1 MKFKHALLFSSALSL
16 VSAAAWLS
24 ENGSFS
30 SPSFAKWLTEEK
42 SNTEEIGP
50 ALEYLKA
57 LRANPRT
64 GTIEPEWIE
73 AAVAQADR
81 ISMLRRASLVW
92 TNMGPDNIGGRC
104 RALLLHKDST
114 NLWFMGGVSGGLFR
128 SSTSGSSWVPIN
140 DKQEN
145 LNVTCIAQTD
155 DGTIYYGTGEGGFTN
170 LSGTRNGSPAFI
182 GNGLYKSTTNSGT
195 AFTRMANTADGRFN
209 ACNTMAAF
217 GNKLYVGSQNGL
229 FLLTNNGTTITQ
241 QRGGSCLEVKIDKN
255 GVVWASFSNG
265 SVFKSDANGANFTQ
279 VTYGGPSARVA
290 IAISPEDPNYVY
302 LQNAQTRLNGVWRT
316 TDGGTTWSQIVSY
329 SSVTDNMG
337 TGQGYYDNVAA
348 VDPLNKNRVYLA
360 GVTMAMWDNINGF
373 TEIAS
378 TFDAPWNN
386 GYIHADKHIIQ
397 FDTRQNPPLM
407 LVGSDGGLFGSKDR
421 SIWTRMN
428 RNFTTYQCYNVAAN
442 SLGHIVGGSQDNGT
456 QLINFS
462 GNSINGAPSKTAI
475 EIYGGDGFDVEFSRF
490 HPKTIFVCTYYGRI
504 ARTGNS
510 GQSSSSFWDSR
521 IKPDDAAANPPDV
534 DFTTHFTLWEPNDS
548 TSRLFLARN
557 AEVWVAINPT
567 NFIEDVNWFRVAS
580 GLGNDRI
587 LEMDNTPDG
596 AHLFIAKSGKLLR
609 LSGLDTAKFTVAA
622 NPGIN
627 DIPKGLSIKTI
638 TPSGAGSR
646 VITSVNV
653 DQANPN
659 HVVVTLGGYGDAVY
673 VMESDNALDETP
685 VWTNITGDLPKMP
698 VYDAVIDIDNPNRI
712 ILGTDLGVF
721 MTENGGTNWAEANNG
736 MARTPVFE
744 IRGYEWKPWEG
755 MKLYIGTH
763 GRGYYQ
769 SMSLTTGTKRISD
782 TYTALKVWPVPASG
796 LLNVSFRSVGNEK
809 LTLEIYGMDGK
820 RYQQKSVSV
829 NAGNNNV
836 QLNTTS
842 LPVGNYFVR
851 VSGKEGSN
859 SIKFNVVK

>member
-1 MKFKHALLFSSALSL
+1 
-16 VSAAAWLS
+16 
-24 ENGSFS
+24 
-30 SPSFAKWLTEEK
+30 
-42 SNTEEIGP
+42 
-50 ALEYLKA
+50 
-57 LRANPRT
+57 
-64 GTIEPEWIE
+64 
-73 AAVAQADR
+73 
-81 ISMLRRASLVW
+81 
-92 TNMGPDNIGGRC
+92 
-104 RALLLHKDST
+104 
-114 NLWFMGGVSGGLFR
+114 
-128 SSTSGSSWVPIN
+128 
-140 DKQEN
+140 
-145 LNVTCIAQTD
+145 
-155 DGTIYYGTGEGGFTN
+155 
-170 LSGTRNGSPAFI
+170 
-182 GNGLYKSTTNSGT
+182 
-195 AFTRMANTADGRFN
+195 
-209 ACNTMAAF
+209 
-217 GNKLYVGSQNGL
+217 
-229 FLLTNNGTTITQ
+229 
-241 QRGGSCLEVKIDKN
+241 
-255 GVVWASFSNG
+255 
-265 SVFKSDANGANFTQ
+265 
-279 VTYGGPSARVA
+279 
-290 IAISPEDPNYVY
+290 
-302 LQNAQTRLNGVWRT
+302 
-316 TDGGTTWSQIVSY
+316 
-329 SSVTDNMG
+329 
-337 TGQGYYDNVAA
+337 
-348 VDPLNKNRVYLA
+348 
-360 GVTMAMWDNINGF
+360 
-373 TEIAS
+373 
-378 TFDAPWNN
+378 
-386 GYIHADKHIIQ
+386 
-397 FDTRQNPPLM
+397 
-407 LVGSDGGLFGSKDR
+407 
-421 SIWTRMN
+421 
-428 RNFTTYQCYNVAAN
+428 
-442 SLGHIVGGSQDNGT
+442 
-456 QLINFS
+456 
-462 GNSINGAPSKTAI
+462 
-475 EIYGGDGFDVEFSRF
+475 
-490 HPKTIFVCTYYGRI
+490 
-504 ARTGNS
+504 
-510 GQSSSSFWDSR
+510 
-521 IKPDDAAANPPDV
+521 
-534 DFTTHFTLWEPNDS
+534 
-548 TSRLFLARN
+548 
-557 AEVWVAINPT
+557 
-567 NFIEDVNWFRVAS
+567 
-580 GLGNDRI
+580 
-587 LEMDNTPDG
+587 
-596 AHLFIAKSGKLLR
+596 
-609 LSGLDTAKFTVAA
+609 VAA